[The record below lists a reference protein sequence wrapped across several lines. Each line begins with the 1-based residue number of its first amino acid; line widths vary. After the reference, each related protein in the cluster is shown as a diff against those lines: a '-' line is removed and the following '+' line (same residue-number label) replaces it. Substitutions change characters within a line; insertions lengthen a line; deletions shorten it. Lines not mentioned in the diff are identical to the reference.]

1 MRKFSIISLLVFMAV
16 FALITVSYSKSWSHI
31 NYFQVY
37 SDGSSEWV
45 PYVNWYPLKM
55 EDLYFGQTT
64 KYSDFKFMASNTV
77 SYGLE
82 LKKFIPLCNASLA
95 FAILAWVGS
104 LAMIV
109 LSIADIIEIKLP
121 PIGKFLGWIVF
132 LFSLLSFLIYLGTP
146 AAKEKDCEA
155 EYNCSDISLFK
166 NKFFGDFTDSNG
178 GEYKYGPSAGWN
190 CLVIAC
196 AVSLVGSVYNLFF
209 FNHQNV

>member
-1 MRKFSIISLLVFMAV
+1 MKKFSIISLLIFMAV

-31 NYFQVY
+31 NKLIEY
-37 SDGSSEWV
+37 SDGSSEWE
-45 PYVNWYPLKM
+45 PYVNWYPLKAV
-55 EDLYFGQTT
+55 DSLYGKGSV
-64 KYSDFKFMASNTV
+64 KYTNFEKEYPNLFV
-77 SYGLE
+77 E

-146 AAKEKDCEA
+146 AAKQKDCENKFS
-155 EYNCSDISLFK
+155 NCDELSIYQ
-166 NKFFGDFTDSNG
+166 NKFFGKFTDPDG
-178 GEYKYGPSAGWN
+178 DEYKYGPSAGWN
-190 CLVIAC
+190 CIVIAC